1 MGIVRKMNSFNVG
14 WILFIVSA
22 FTLGGN
28 SKRYL
33 VETKQ
38 KDTDDIPCICNKE
51 ASFPVCGV
59 DGKTYQSQCL
69 AKCSNVSTKCPG
81 ECPCG
86 KKKKCPQVLLYD
98 PVCGINGKTYDNRW
112 IANCEKVFIHCEG
125 ECPCKKKVRSRKGK
139 PDGKTCEKKCK
150 TAHCDTA
157 CINGICEEVNLWDE
171 DYCKGKTEGSSCRK
185 LCKAPH
191 CAPPFTKCKNNV
203 CSN

>member
-86 KKKKCPQVLLYD
+86 KKKSVLRSSYMILYVESMERPMTID
-98 PVCGINGKTYDNRW
+98 GLLTVKKYL
-112 IANCEKVFIHCEG
+112 FIVKENVLV
-125 ECPCKKKVRSRKGK
+125 KKR
-139 PDGKTCEKKCK
+139 
-150 TAHCDTA
+150 
-157 CINGICEEVNLWDE
+157 
-171 DYCKGKTEGSSCRK
+171 
-185 LCKAPH
+185 
-191 CAPPFTKCKNNV
+191 
-203 CSN
+203 